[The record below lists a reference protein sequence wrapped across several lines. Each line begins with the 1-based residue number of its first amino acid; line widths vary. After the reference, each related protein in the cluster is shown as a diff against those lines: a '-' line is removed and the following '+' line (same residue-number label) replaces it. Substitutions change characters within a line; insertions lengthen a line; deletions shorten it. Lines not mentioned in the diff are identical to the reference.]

1 MQQKIKEVFTEDLV
15 KQDKFV
21 AKLYKDVRN
30 AGKKL
35 DRIAKVEEKLASKA
49 QITQEQRDL
58 VGQKEALMTN
68 VESILKVMETYSE
81 ALKEELPEEVK
92 PPKHKKPD
100 QSTQENRTQEKL
112 ENEAN
117 VVECSIS

>member
-49 QITQEQRDL
+49 QITQKQRDL

-81 ALKEELPEEVK
+81 ALKEELPEE